1 LVSEFDDATAVADDG
16 SGQIVAGWDIG
27 GNANGGYLLALAAR
41 HLLRISGRPDP
52 LTITAHYLAPGS
64 PGPVSIEGAVVK
76 AGRRYSTATGT
87 MSRGDTPMLHVL
99 GTFGDVSAMAGGYEH
114 IAGSPPD
121 LPPYDE
127 CVPRSADQGPVG
139 VALVDRLDSR
149 LHPRDVGYIAG
160 RRSDAAEMAGWFAFA
175 DGRPIDTLALLLVGD
190 AFPPAVF
197 NIDIAA
203 GWVPT
208 LEYTVHVRG
217 VPAPGPV
224 RVLMRSR
231 FVQSGA
237 FEEDGEIWDSAGRL
251 VALSRQ
257 FGLLPR

>member
-1 LVSEFDDATAVADDG
+1 
-16 SGQIVAGWDIG
+16 
-27 GNANGGYLLALAAR
+27 
-41 HLLRISGRPDP
+41 
-52 LTITAHYLAPGS
+52 
-64 PGPVSIEGAVVK
+64 
-76 AGRRYSTATGT
+76 
-87 MSRGDTPMLHVL
+87 
-99 GTFGDVSAMAGGYEH
+99 
-114 IAGSPPD
+114 
-121 LPPYDE
+121 
-127 CVPRSADQGPVG
+127 
-139 VALVDRLDSR
+139 
-149 LHPRDVGYIAG
+149 
-160 RRSDAAEMAGWFAFA
+160 
-175 DGRPIDTLALLLVGD
+175 
-190 AFPPAVF
+190 VF